1 MDAQRLVFRNIHA
14 PQTCDKCGKTAMD
27 YQGVGEYKCAEC
39 GFVMYDDF
47 GKVRNY
53 LEAHRGAIASEVSQ
67 ATGVSIDTIRQFLK
81 EERLEIT
88 AGSGVML
95 ACEICKA
102 PIRSGR
108 YCEDCLRTISRKKA
122 AENAAGHKPNL
133 QGFGTHRTGES
144 GAKRFTR

>member
-1 MDAQRLVFRNIHA
+1 MDAKRLVFRNIHA
-14 PQTCDKCGKTAMD
+14 PQTCDKCGKAAMD

-108 YCEDCLRTISRKKA
+108 YCEACARTIEQKKA
-122 AENAAGHKPNL
+122 AEKAASHKPAL
-133 QGFGTHRTGES
+133 QGFGSKNVGES